1 MDRAAVFGTAG
12 WGFESLR
19 ARQLTLTRS
28 ERLLL
33 AASAAAALV
42 LRAIALLRY
51 RFDSD
56 EQQHLHVAWGWTAGK
71 IQYRDVFD
79 NHAPLFHMLTAPVLA
94 LFGERADILLW
105 MRLPMLLLFAIVL
118 WATFDIA
125 RRLYDTRVAMWAVV
139 LLALFPPFFLKSLEY
154 RTDNLW
160 TAFWMLAVL
169 GIVRGW
175 RPFAIGFLLGC
186 ALAVSLKT
194 PLLLIALGAA
204 FLLRRERPR
213 GLLEGA
219 AGFAIVPA
227 ALSVYFVSVGAW
239 DALVYCNFTFNAN
252 LAKAQDNA
260 WAFRTL
266 ALLGAVALVYL
277 ARKSAAPRERWIFG
291 VTAGA
296 YAVLVAGVWLLISPR
311 DFLPM
316 FPLLAIFAAAHLR
329 DVRVLAVAVA
339 VMLVALYYY
348 ADRFEN
354 NTDWHVTMMNQALRL
369 THPGEPLMDLKGET
383 IYRHRPFYYAFE
395 LITRTQMAKGLIPD
409 TVAQDVVRSR
419 TYIAQADGPMW
430 PPVSRA
436 WLSAHFVNLG
446 RLRGAG
452 NWVKKDG
459 AFVIGV
465 PGEYVVLDAD
475 GEAQGMLDGT
485 PYTGARVL
493 AAGAHRF
500 AGGKETCVL
509 WAPAY
514 RRGHSPFH
522 LRDLEF

>member
-1 MDRAAVFGTAG
+1 L
-12 WGFESLR
+12 S
-19 ARQLTLTRS
+19 RS

-33 AASAAAALV
+33 WSTAAVALV
-42 LRAIALLRY
+42 LRALALLRY

-71 IQYRDVFD
+71 VQYRDVFD
-79 NHAPLFHMLTAPVLA
+79 NHAPLFHMLTAPILA
-94 LFGERADILLW
+94 AFGAMFGGERSDILLW

-118 WATFDIA
+118 WATFDVGK
-125 RRLYDTRVAMWAVV
+125 RLYDTRVAAWAVV

-160 TAFWMLAVL
+160 NTFWMLAVV

-213 GLLEGA
+213 NLLAGM

-227 ALSVYFVSVGAW
+227 ALAIYFVRLGAW
-239 DALVYCNFTFNAN
+239 DALVYCNFTFNGN
-252 LAKAQDNA
+252 LARAQDNV
-260 WAFRTL
+260 WIFRSL
-266 ALLGAVALVYL
+266 ALIAAAALVYV
-277 ARKSAAPRERWIFG
+277 ARRNRETTPRLRWLLG
-291 VTAGA
+291 VTAG
-296 YAVLVAGVWLLISPR
+296 VFSVTLAGVWLLISPR

-316 FPLLAIFAAAHLR
+316 FPLLAIFAAAR
-329 DVRVLAVAVA
+329 MPRPRELAIAVA
-339 VMLVALYYY
+339 VMLVAVYYY
-348 ADRFEN
+348 ADRFEK
-354 NTDWHVTMMNQALRL
+354 NTDWHYTMMDQALRL
-369 THPGEPLMDLKGET
+369 TRPGEPLMDLKGET

-395 LITRTQMAKGLIPD
+395 LITRSQMAKGLIPD
-409 TVAQDVVRSR
+409 TVAADVVRSR
-419 TYIAQADGPMW
+419 TYVAQADGPMW

-446 RLRGAG
+446 RFRGAG
-452 NWVKKDG
+452 QWVKKDG
-459 AFVIGV
+459 TFTIGV
-465 PGEYVVLDAD
+465 PGEYVVLDVD
-475 GEAQGMLDGT
+475 GEAHGTLDGT
-485 PYTGARVL
+485 PYRGARVL
-493 AAGAHRF
+493 AAGPHRF
-500 AGGKETCVL
+500 IGEKETCVL